1 MTRSEEVFDLSS
13 YELMMIFDPNLGEE
27 KITAILSKV
36 EAKIKGLKGEVV
48 KTDKW
53 GTRALSS
60 VMGRARKLKQ
70 GYYVVI
76 YFKAE
81 TSVPGELQAYLKVT
95 ENIVRYSVLK
105 AVEMPPQEIK
115 GSPTE
120 GKDEIEAVNV
130 GEIRGTGETGGQ
142 S

>member
-1 MTRSEEVFDLSS
+1 MNS

-27 KITAILSKV
+27 KIAAMLSKV
-36 EAKIKGLKGEVV
+36 EAKIKSLKGEVE

-53 GTRALSS
+53 GTRPLSS
-60 VMGRARKLKQ
+60 VMSRARKLKQ

-76 YFKAE
+76 YFKSE
-81 TSVPGELQAYLKVT
+81 TSAPGPLQAYLKVT

-105 AVEMPPQEIK
+105 SVGMPPQEIK

-130 GEIRGTGETGGQ
+130 GEIKGAGDIGGQ